1 MPKHKRRMEVT
12 LKDLQ
17 TYDYKDEL
25 KFMDIF
31 VTVAARK
38 VFLDSE
44 LIEKLRDRAFLRD
57 IKGLTESEL
66 RSILRVNTIS
76 KKS

>member
-1 MPKHKRRMEVT
+1 MPKHKRRIEVT

-17 TYDYKDEL
+17 TYDYEDEL
-25 KFMDIF
+25 KFMDVF

-44 LIEKLRDRAFLRD
+44 LIEKLRDRAFLKN
-57 IKGLTESEL
+57 IKGLTVSEL

-76 KKS
+76 KRS